1 MGPMPFLATAFSE
14 GASVSWW
21 QSLGGLMAVLA
32 LLVVFLKLLG
42 RVNRRMSGDQA
53 SIVKVWP
60 LGPRREIQVLRLGE
74 EVHFIY
80 RHDGAMVLLQQQPY
94 ADFVR
99 EHAPDKG
106 ENPPRGWQRFLPG
119 SFDLRALK
127 PTSRSENASG
137 ILS

>member
-1 MGPMPFLATAFSE
+1 MGPTPFLATAFSE

-53 SIVKVWP
+53 SVVKVWP

-80 RHDGAMVLLQQQPY
+80 RHDGAMVLLRR
-94 ADFVR
+94 AR
-99 EHAPDKG
+99 LLGTRPDSVHVISRP
-106 ENPPRGWQRFLPG
+106 ERLASIPLSPAL
-119 SFDLRALK
+119 SFR
-127 PTSRSENASG
+127 
-137 ILS
+137 

>member
-1 MGPMPFLATAFSE
+1 MSPTPFLATAFSE

-21 QSLGGLMAVLA
+21 QSLGGLVAVLA

-42 RVNRRMSGDQA
+42 RVNRRMAGDQA
-53 SIVKVWP
+53 SLVKVWP

-80 RHDGAMVLLQQQPY
+80 RHDGAMVLLRQQPY
-94 ADFVR
+94 AEFIR

-106 ENPPRGWQRFLPG
+106 GNPPRGWQRFLPG
-119 SFDLRALK
+119 SFDLRSLK
-127 PTSRSENASG
+127 PASG
-137 ILS
+137 RASASGFFS